1 MILGPHDL
9 FLTLIYNLTQL
20 LTPWY
25 YKGYAGLTKLQRV
38 EWGNRGTSTA
48 HAIFISIMALYLIYF
63 SDLFSDS
70 EIDGR
75 IMLRSSSLSV
85 SALGVSVGYFIS
97 DLGMIIW
104 SYPSLGGM
112 EYVVHHLLSVVSVA
126 YSMSSGEGQIYT
138 LMVLISEM
146 TTPCVNLRWYLDT
159 AGMKKSRLYLLNG
172 IMMFFTW
179 MVARILLFVYMYHHM
194 YLHYD
199 QAEGISSFGFFLVL
213 VVPFVLAIMNLM
225 WFRKIIKGLKR
236 TLAKRQ

>member
-1 MILGPHDL
+1 MQASSSTPHDSPTVMAIKAYQYQAKL
-9 FLTLIYNLTQL
+9 LLDDYLLADTFIPYTSVIGGVLSCKMIYNLTQL

-70 EIDGR
+70 EIDGL

-112 EYVVHHLLSVVSVA
+112 EYV
-126 YSMSSGEGQIYT
+126 
-138 LMVLISEM
+138 
-146 TTPCVNLRWYLDT
+146 
-159 AGMKKSRLYLLNG
+159 
-172 IMMFFTW
+172 
-179 MVARILLFVYMYHHM
+179 ARILLFVYMYHHM
-194 YLHYD
+194 YLHND
-199 QAEGISSFGFFLVL
+199 QAEGISSFGLFLVL
-213 VVPFVLAIMNLM
+213 VVPFVLAVMNLM